1 MGGIQGRYWEG
12 TNGILGILGEA
23 GWDTG
28 GILEGMDEIL
38 VSTGRDWVGYW
49 EYWGY
54 WEGMGGILGES
65 GRSWIGY
72 WKVLGG
78 LNGMLG
84 VLGGEE
90 WDAGGTRRGW
100 VG

>member
-1 MGGIQGRYWEG
+1 
-12 TNGILGILGEA
+12 
-23 GWDTG
+23 
-28 GILEGMDEIL
+28 MDDIL

-72 WKVLGG
+72 WKALGG
-78 LNGMLG
+78 A
-84 VLGGEE
+84 E
-90 WDAGGTRRGW
+90 WDAGSTRRGW

>member
-1 MGGIQGRYWEG
+1 MGYWGYWEKLV
-12 TNGILGILGEA
+12 GILGGY
-23 GWDTG
+23 
-28 GILEGMDEIL
+28 LEGMDEIL

-54 WEGMGGILGES
+54 WERMGGILGES

-72 WKVLGG
+72 WKALGG
-78 LNGMLG
+78 A
-84 VLGGEE
+84 E